1 MSDVVVL
8 VAEARPG
15 VGKGAARQTRREGYV
30 PAVIYGAKKEPVT
43 IRLQG
48 NALLKTLHKG
58 GFFTTIFEIQ
68 VGGDSHHAIPKAIQK
83 DKLNGL
89 PTHVDFLRVERG
101 ALIEVE
107 VPVHFE
113 NHEASPGLKAGGSLN
128 VARHVVELRVPN
140 NAIPDSLTVD
150 LRRRAHQQGG
160 SASGRLDGHRP
171 RLHRRL
177 HRSAGRGRGGRRRGR
192 SRSLRPCAF
201 GHRLSSAPSPPPER
215 ASSCSGS
222 PFHVAARGPWQSG
235 AGI

>member
-30 PAVIYGAKKEPVT
+30 PAVIYGSKKEPVT

-48 NALLKTLHKG
+48 NELLKTLHKG

-89 PTHVDFLRVERG
+89 PTHVDFLRIERG

-107 VPVHFE
+107 VPVHFV

-150 LRRRAHQQGG
+150 LTGLEIGDTVHISKVALPQG
-160 SASGRLDGHRP
+160 ASTVIDRDFTVASIAP
-171 RLHRRL
+171 PAEAE
-177 HRSAGRGRGGRRRGR
+177 AGDAEGE
-192 SRSLRPCAF
+192 AE
-201 GHRLSSAPSPPPER
+201 A
-215 ASSCSGS
+215 
-222 PFHVAARGPWQSG
+222 
-235 AGI
+235 

>member
-1 MSDVVVL
+1 MSDVVVM

-30 PAVIYGAKKEPVT
+30 PAVIYGSKKEPVT

-48 NALLKTLHKG
+48 NQLLKTLHKG

-89 PTHVDFLRVERG
+89 PTHVDFLRIERG
-101 ALIEVE
+101 ALIEIE
-107 VPVHFE
+107 VPVHFV

-150 LRRRAHQQGG
+150 LTGLEIGDTVHISKVTLPKGAAPVIDRDFTV
-160 SASGRLDGHRP
+160 ASI
-171 RLHRRL
+171 
-177 HRSAGRGRGGRRRGR
+177 
-192 SRSLRPCAF
+192 
-201 GHRLSSAPSPPPER
+201 APPAE
-215 ASSCSGS
+215 AEAEG
-222 PFHVAARGPWQSG
+222 AAE
-235 AGI
+235 A